1 MRACI
6 NSQRKLG
13 WHALIGRAMHVFR
26 DIVDKATM
34 HQHCLNPAI
43 KVSHGTVLWLPCNSA
58 SALAGAGDDQLHR
71 FLRGARQGLMASL
84 TLIPL
89 PTAAKR
95 GASWRPAPDAMP
107 QAARCAHGA
116 AAGTYGSHGC

>member
-26 DIVDKATM
+26 DIVDKASM

-58 SALAGAGDDQLHR
+58 SALAGAGGDQLHR

-107 QAARCAHGA
+107 
-116 AAGTYGSHGC
+116 HGCKMRTWGSQ